1 MNQAMSAII
10 KKDLRNITANRRFF
24 ISLLIVPLV
33 LALFLPSI
41 FVLTAYF
48 APEDPDIQAML
59 ELLPQGTLTDDPG
72 LALLHLIFNYI
83 LPVFFLIIPI
93 MASSIMAASSFV
105 GEKEKHTLETL
116 FYAPLSLDQ
125 IFRSK
130 VLASFLLSMAVS
142 LLSFLGMFLVIEA
155 EIFFLMGSFLVP
167 GPNWLVMLA
176 LLSPSVSLM
185 AVTLIVKG
193 SAKAQSMEESQQSA
207 VFLILP
213 LLLLIVGQV
222 SGLMLVSPWIL
233 LILSLICI
241 GIAWILLKR
250 AVKGFAYERLLG

>member
-24 ISLLIVPLV
+24 LSLLIVPLV